1 MRSRN
6 PELTVPT
13 MTDQSRLPIVDAHHH
28 FWDFSRLDYPWLE
41 PGEEHHFFLGD
52 PTPLRRRF
60 RPPEYA
66 EETSEHNVVATVHV
80 EAECNRAMQVEETQ
94 WLSELHADFGWPN
107 AIVAHAWLDTDT
119 TEAVLH
125 AHKAYPL
132 VRGIRSK
139 PVTSASP
146 TESVAGAPRSMQDPN
161 WLSGFALLT
170 QLDLS
175 WDLRVPYWHLS
186 EAASVIEAHPETRVV
201 VNHTGFPWDRSE
213 AGLAIWREGMQ
224 ALARFPEVHV
234 KLSCVCV
241 PGTPW
246 SAETH
251 RGIILETIERFGVE
265 RCMFATNI
273 PPDTIQVD
281 ANTMLHAYK
290 WIVRDFPPAQQRALF
305 HDNASRF
312 YRLGLDC

>member
-1 MRSRN
+1 MPIRSYSETLSIIFPIFVTDSLRHASSALLSRASRLACLYNSDTLPDRFRASRAIIAVDANALQRIATGQTRLSRYSMRSRN

-125 AHKAYPL
+125 AHKAY
-132 VRGIRSK
+132 
-139 PVTSASP
+139 
-146 TESVAGAPRSMQDPN
+146 
-161 WLSGFALLT
+161 
-170 QLDLS
+170 
-175 WDLRVPYWHLS
+175 
-186 EAASVIEAHPETRVV
+186 
-201 VNHTGFPWDRSE
+201 
-213 AGLAIWREGMQ
+213 
-224 ALARFPEVHV
+224 
-234 KLSCVCV
+234 
-241 PGTPW
+241 
-246 SAETH
+246 
-251 RGIILETIERFGVE
+251 
-265 RCMFATNI
+265 
-273 PPDTIQVD
+273 
-281 ANTMLHAYK
+281 
-290 WIVRDFPPAQQRALF
+290 
-305 HDNASRF
+305 
-312 YRLGLDC
+312 